1 MKCAPCHSIG
11 PGAKNKVGPEQNG
24 LVGRKAGSVE
34 GFNYSE
40 AMKNSGITWDE
51 ATLDEYIT
59 DPKKKVPG
67 NKMVFPGIKDELQR
81 GDLIAYL
88 ASFNADGTQEVATRR
103 LEVGF
108 LKRRGPTVRGALPFR
123 AAAARPR
130 CRLPHRA
137 RARFSLRSP
146 RPEQCP

>member
-1 MKCAPCHSIG
+1 MLKWVIAAGVMVALPTVALAQDAEAGKKVFVKCAPCHSIG

-24 LVGRKAGSVE
+24 LIGRKAGSVE

-51 ATLDEYIT
+51 TSLDEYIT

-88 ASFNADGTQEVATRR
+88 ATFNADGTN
-103 LEVGF
+103 
-108 LKRRGPTVRGALPFR
+108 K
-123 AAAARPR
+123 
-130 CRLPHRA
+130 
-137 RARFSLRSP
+137 
-146 RPEQCP
+146 